1 MRRRFSERN
10 FSVVNAFEHSE
21 KKSPSDD
28 MAGHKVR
35 DKRSV
40 PLGCLARSEYPT
52 PIAKGAQVEAQKII
66 TNVIN

>member
-35 DKRSV
+35 GTLTGRYA
-40 PLGCLARSEYPT
+40 CLARSEYPT